1 MDKNSS
7 MYKTILLAVVCSV
20 AGACLAAVNAVT
32 KPIITDNAL
41 AAVKTT
47 LNQFYP
53 DGTFSDVTSK
63 YVTKDTDLVDGVYEA
78 EGKGYIFTL
87 HNTGYSSSGFKFAIA
102 FNNDGTIEGYM
113 ALEQQETSGKG
124 SLAFDQDYADEVK
137 KLTSLDAMPL
147 ISGATITTSAVGAAV
162 KQAETI
168 FNSIANISG
177 EPASQASASAEASS
191 GATTNSGATSSASAS
206 SGAKTSDTLGTG
218 DYASAKASCTATS
231 SGAFACRATGF
242 DGADVTATILV
253 KDGAITSIKDLTGKD
268 NGDGMGDAWYSD
280 ASVFNGA
287 TLDSSIDAMSGATFT
302 SKAVKGM
309 AAAAL
314 KAAAQQ

>member
-53 DGTFSDVTSK
+53 DASFTDVTSK
-63 YVTKDTDLVDGVYEA
+63 YVTKDTDLVDGIYEA

-102 FNNDGTIEGYM
+102 FNNDGTIAGYM

-124 SLAFDQDYADEVK
+124 SLAFDQDYADQVK

-162 KQAETI
+162 KQAESI

-177 EPASQASASAEASS
+177 EPASQASSAATS

-206 SGAKTSDTLGTG
+206 SGTKVSDTLGTG
-218 DYASAKASCTATS
+218 DYSSAKASCTATS
-231 SGAFACRATGF
+231 SGAFACHATGF
-242 DGADVTATILV
+242 ESAEVTATVLV
-253 KDGAITSIKDLTGKD
+253 KDGAITSITGLTGKD

>member
-53 DGTFSDVTSK
+53 DASFTDVTSK
-63 YVTKDTDLVDGVYEA
+63 YVTKDTDLVDGIYEA

-102 FNNDGTIEGYM
+102 FNNDGTIAGYM

-124 SLAFDQDYADEVK
+124 SLAFDQDYADQVK

-162 KQAETI
+162 KQAESI

-177 EPASQASASAEASS
+177 EPAFQASSAATS

-206 SGAKTSDTLGTG
+206 SGTKVSDTLGTG
-218 DYASAKASCTATS
+218 DYSSAKASCTATS
-231 SGAFACRATGF
+231 SGAFACHATGF
-242 DGADVTATILV
+242 ESAEVTATVLV
-253 KDGAITSIKDLTGKD
+253 KDGAITSITGLTGKD